1 MLLARLFKFLSHL
14 HRAVLHH
21 LFDLRNLERLIED
34 AAERLATLLFNCLR
48 FVGGIV
54 PTLFRRSKLGEFL
67 HPERLYRR
75 FEWAA
80 EKVAD
85 GMIIIL
91 QSLWWVGGQIKKRIV
106 HFFLFFTYLNWKT
119 IHRLGVSVVRHR
131 LPGLSAEMAFNS
143 TLALVPAVL
152 AVFAAIGAY
161 ESLQST
167 LLEMASLLGEV
178 VPDQVQKL
186 VGATL
191 NQTEET
197 GMSSKA
203 FSFSFIISVWLFSG
217 VIGSAMAALNQIHQI
232 PPDRRRPFWKA
243 KLIAIAL
250 TFGTLFLLILA
261 CAAIFISDAIME
273 ILARKSCILE
283 TVGNCPLDQ
292 INTCL
297 YKPPVQDCLLR
308 STLLDTWK
316 RLRWPITLGIV
327 STNFALIYR
336 YGPSF
341 RRPNTPLI
349 PGAILAAIF
358 WALIS
363 NLFRWY
369 VYQTEYYNIY
379 GALGTFIVLLLWL
392 NISCLV
398 MLFGAQLN
406 FTVGEE
412 IRHKEA
418 LLLAER
424 VEKSRLGNS

>member
-1 MLLARLFKFLSHL
+1 MLLARPFKFLSHL

-21 LFDLRNLERLIED
+21 LFDWRNLERLIED
-34 AAERLATLLFNCLR
+34 ASEGLATLLFNVLR
-48 FVGGIV
+48 FLWGSVQ
-54 PTLFRRSKLGEFL
+54 TLFRGAKLGQIL

-75 FEWAA
+75 FEWGA

-85 GMIIIL
+85 GVVIL
-91 QSLWWVGGQIKKRIV
+91 LKSLWWIGRQIKKRIV
-106 HFFLFFTYLNWKT
+106 HFFLFFTYLNWTT
-119 IHRLGVSVVRHR
+119 IHRLGVYVLRHR

-178 VPDQVQKL
+178 VPEEVQKL
-186 VGATL
+186 IGTTL
-191 NQTEET
+191 DQAGT

-217 VIGSAMAALNQIHQI
+217 VIGSAMAALNQIHQV
-232 PPDRRRPFWKA
+232 PPNRRRPFWKA

-250 TFGTLFLLILA
+250 TFGTLFLLIMA
-261 CAAIFISDAIME
+261 CAAIFISDAMME

-341 RRPNTPLI
+341 RKPNTPLI

>member
-1 MLLARLFKFLSHL
+1 M
-14 HRAVLHH
+14 
-21 LFDLRNLERLIED
+21 FDWRHLERRIED
-34 AAERLATLLFNCLR
+34 SAERLATFLFNVLR
-48 FVGGIV
+48 FLWGIV
-54 PTLFRRSKLGEFL
+54 QTLFRRSKLGELL

-75 FEWAA
+75 FEWGA

-85 GMIIIL
+85 GVVIL
-91 QSLWWVGGQIKKRIV
+91 LKSLWWIGRQIKKRIV
-106 HFFLFFTYLNWKT
+106 HFFLFFTYLNWTT
-119 IHRLGVSVVRHR
+119 IHRLGVYVLRHR

-178 VPDQVQKL
+178 VPEEVQKL
-186 VGATL
+186 IGTTL
-191 NQTEET
+191 DQAGT

-217 VIGSAMAALNQIHQI
+217 VIGSAMAALNQIHQV
-232 PPDRRRPFWKA
+232 PLDRRRPFWKA

-250 TFGTLFLLILA
+250 TFGTLLLLILA
-261 CAAIFISDAIME
+261 CAAVFLSDAIME
-273 ILARKSCILE
+273 VLARKSCILE

-297 YKPPVQDCLLR
+297 DKPPVQDCLLR
-308 STLLDTWK
+308 STLLETWN
-316 RLRWPITLGIV
+316 RLQWPITLGIV

-336 YGPSF
+336 YGPSH
-341 RRPNTPLI
+341 RQPNTPLI

-358 WALIS
+358 WAFIS

-369 VYQTEYYNIY
+369 VYQSESYNIY

-392 NISCLV
+392 DISCLV

-406 FTVGEE
+406 VTVGEA

-418 LLLAER
+418 LLLTGK
-424 VEKSRLGNS
+424 VGKSGPGHS

>member
-1 MLLARLFKFLSHL
+1 MLLARPFKFLSHL

-21 LFDLRNLERLIED
+21 LFDWRNLERLIED
-34 AAERLATLLFNCLR
+34 ASEGLATLLFNVLR
-48 FVGGIV
+48 FLWGSVQ
-54 PTLFRRSKLGEFL
+54 TLFRGAKLGQIL

-85 GMIIIL
+85 GVIIIL
-91 QSLWWVGGQIKKRIV
+91 KSLWWVGRQIKRRIV

-119 IHRLGVSVVRHR
+119 IHRLGISVVRQR
-131 LPGLSAEMAFNS
+131 LLGLSAEMAFNS

-178 VPDQVQKL
+178 VPEEVQKL
-186 VGATL
+186 IGTTL
-191 NQTEET
+191 DQAGT

-217 VIGSAMAALNQIHQI
+217 VIGSAMAALNQIHQV
-232 PPDRRRPFWKA
+232 PPNRRRPFWKA

-250 TFGTLFLLILA
+250 TFGTLFLLIMA
-261 CAAIFISDAIME
+261 CAAIFISDAMME

-341 RRPNTPLI
+341 RKPNTPLI

-418 LLLAER
+418 LLLAGR
-424 VEKSRLGNS
+424 VEKSGSGNS